1 MKHWQ
6 KRTSEYILD
15 TPYMKVRRDTCE
27 LPDGQ
32 VIDDYYVVENND
44 IVLIVGITTTNEFI
58 LVEQY
63 KHAYGGICLEIVGG
77 ICESDDIETE
87 AKREFREET
96 GYHAQTFIHLSTL
109 IHNPTRM
116 TNKVHYFLA
125 HNSTQVS
132 EQDLDDLEDITL
144 HLVPKHDILN
154 TIREGKVNV
163 SDSIAG
169 LFLALDYLS
178 RIK

>member
-1 MKHWQ
+1 MKHWNKQ
-6 KRTSEYILD
+6 ASEYVLD
-15 TPYMKVRRDTCE
+15 TPYMKVRRDTCK

-44 IVLIVGITTTNEFI
+44 IVLIVGLTTANEFI

-77 ICESDDIETE
+77 ICESDDIEAE
-87 AKREFREET
+87 ARREFQEET
-96 GYHAQTFIHLSTL
+96 GYSAETFIHLSTL

-125 HNSTQVS
+125 PHSTHVS
-132 EQDLDDLEDITL
+132 EQNLDDLEDITL
-144 HLVPKHDILN
+144 HLVPHRDIL
-154 TIREGKVNV
+154 TYIREGKVNV

-169 LFLALDYLS
+169 LFLALDYLNS
-178 RIK
+178 DN